1 MTPFG
6 RYLAFLGALWAGYLL
21 FVYRASYPEAL
32 AGLAAAAIAAV
43 VGVRMMKAGMPALVP
58 GRVWARRLPLVW
70 SGVISGTWLLTR
82 ALAFRIVR
90 GREIRGAFRI
100 VSYRRKDARREA
112 LDLWSVTVTPN
123 TYALGVDRE
132 EGYVL
137 VHQLVPDDGRSV
149 MEMLERE

>member
-82 ALAFRIVR
+82 ALAFRIV
-90 GREIRGAFRI
+90 
-100 VSYRRKDARREA
+100 SYRRKDARREA